1 MSVAATP
8 MPHFD
13 SPPVIETLLGVQ
25 FSPLPRFSIAHLGL
39 YWSRVRGKYPVQ
51 EIKPPLAPVLEEEQR
66 PVAGPAFGLQLV
78 AEPEARCWLIDASAT
93 QLVQIQGDR
102 FIRNWRKV
110 REGDRYPSYESLK
123 PRFIEDWG
131 QFVDFL
137 GEEGLGV
144 PEINQCEVTYIN
156 HIEIGAGWEK
166 FGQVDRVVSF
176 VTTGSQ
182 RFLPESE
189 MLILEARYPMPEGGR
204 LRVTMQPAI
213 RRQDAKEVL
222 QLTLTARGRPRLPEL
237 DASLEWFDLGH
248 EWIVRGFTD
257 LTTTAMH
264 KVWRRTS

>member
-1 MSVAATP
+1 MSAPTIP
-8 MPHFD
+8 MPDFD

-25 FSPLPRFSIAHLGL
+25 FSPLAGFSITHFGL

-51 EIKPPLAPVLEEEQR
+51 ETKPPLAPVLEEEQR
-66 PVAGPAFGLQLV
+66 SVAGPAFGLQLV
-78 AEPEARCWLIDASAT
+78 SEPEARCWLIDASAT
-93 QLVQIQGDR
+93 QLVQIQRDR

-110 REGDRYPSYESLK
+110 RDSDRYPRYETLK
-123 PRFIEDWG
+123 PLFIEDWG

-137 GEEGLGV
+137 RQEGFGA

-156 HIEIGAGWEK
+156 HIEVGAGWET
-166 FGQVDRVVSF
+166 FGQVDRVVSL

-182 RFLPESE
+182 RFLPEPE
-189 MLILEARYPMPEGGR
+189 MLTLEARYPMPGGGR

-237 DASLEWFDLGH
+237 GASLEWFDLGH

-257 LTTTAMH
+257 LTTAAMH
-264 KVWRRTS
+264 KTWRRTP